1 MHQSNPTAPPPPGTA
16 GHYLPCHSGQPG
28 SGTGHLQI
36 LRGPGSGICLP
47 RGHLELLARTWFP
60 IVAKI
65 TKHGGI
71 YWKYNQ
77 ISRLAYQ
84 IGREKLV
91 DFFQEACFST

>member
-1 MHQSNPTAPPPPGTA
+1 MHQSNPTAPLPPGTA